1 VLAFSGMLIFLAI
14 DGLTMP
20 MRLTLAVFVA
30 TTAVWTILDLPDTPV
45 ALAGAGVL
53 AVFGAI
59 DEDVLYRSLGNE
71 IVWLMLAAFVVA
83 GVLRQVGV
91 IEHIIRRLLARFGTV
106 QGLFWALTFL
116 IFATAFIIPSTS
128 ARAAMLAPVYLGL
141 ASAIGNAR
149 VNLALA
155 LLFPSVI
162 LLSAGA
168 SLIGAGAHLVAAG
181 MMEHLRGQSPGF
193 LGWIVLAGPFSLL
206 CSLGAC
212 AVLLRLFLTG
222 DERAM
227 AIAKPIADEAPT
239 SLTPQQWTVLAI
251 TGAMILLFAAQPIH
265 GIGMPLIGI
274 AAALLLANQRVSGLP
289 LKTALKGVEWNLLLF
304 LAGTLVIGE
313 ALLETGTAQ
322 VLAVRVVGLAGNG
335 IAAWPALIV
344 AFAAIVSTL
353 SHLVITSRTAR
364 VRQPLSASVTPRPPQ
379 KWTSSLT
386 AAIYLAA
393 ATQARFCPA
402 KRLSRRRTEKTSGPS
417 SFEPAH
423 LAYQCGLV
431 GLINSGGKRPQNAI
445 GCLAARRFE
454 ASGLAPSMAVR
465 DDELALGA
473 FSLRSLLRGCFCAT
487 YARRVARLVAYIGA
501 ALFEGQHDL
510 ARRITGGLAFLHG
523 IRRCFLLR
531 TTIPNGIASI
541 FRCCARCVIHGNSAG
556 SES

>member
-1 VLAFSGMLIFLAI
+1 MVPLTRVKQIAAAIVLAFSGMLIFLAI

-30 TTAVWTILDLPDTPV
+30 TTTAWTILDLPDTPV

-91 IEHIIRRLLARFGTV
+91 IEQIIRRLLARFGTV

-141 ASAIGNAR
+141 ATAIGNAR

-193 LGWIVLAGPFSLL
+193 LSWIALAGPFSLL

-227 AIAKPIADEAPT
+227 AIAKPITDETPT

-251 TGAMILLFAAQPIH
+251 TGAMILLFAAQPMH

-289 LKTALKGVEWNLLLF
+289 LKTALKAVEWNLLLF

-322 VLAVRVVGLAGNG
+322 VLAERMVGLAGNS
-335 IAAWPALIV
+335 IATWPALII

-364 VRQPLSASVTPRPPQ
+364 VTVLIPALALP
-379 KWTSSLT
+379 
-386 AAIYLAA
+386 AA
-393 ATQARFCPA
+393 ALGVDPLNLVMVVTLGSGFCQTLMVSA
-402 KRLSRRRTEKTSGPS
+402 KP
-417 SFEPAH
+417 
-423 LAYQCGLV
+423 V
-431 GLINSGGKRPQNAI
+431 
-445 GCLAARRFE
+445 
-454 ASGLAPSMAVR
+454 
-465 DDELALGA
+465 
-473 FSLRSLLRGCFCAT
+473 
-487 YARRVARLVAYIGA
+487 
-501 ALFEGQHDL
+501 ALFAAMDPPPFGQADL
-510 ARRITGGLAFLHG
+510 IRFAGLLIVPFVALIVVFATLAWPLQGLPLH
-523 IRRCFLLR
+523 
-531 TTIPNGIASI
+531 
-541 FRCCARCVIHGNSAG
+541 
-556 SES
+556 

>member
-1 VLAFSGMLIFLAI
+1 MALYAIAPPGPHADRRGEPSPTLERMVPLTRVKQIAAAIVLTFSAMLIFLAI

-30 TTAVWTILDLPDTPV
+30 TTTAWTILDLPDTPV

-141 ASAIGNAR
+141 AAAIGNAR

-193 LGWIVLAGPFSLL
+193 LGWIALAGPFSLL

-212 AVLLRLFLTG
+212 AVLLRLFLTA

-227 AIAKPIADEAPT
+227 AIAKPIADETPT

-251 TGAMILLFAAQPIH
+251 TGAMILLFAAQPMH
-265 GIGMPLIGI
+265 GIGTPLIGI
-274 AAALLLANQRVSGLP
+274 AAALLMANQRVSGLP
-289 LKTALKGVEWNLLLF
+289 LKTALKAVEWNLLLF

-322 VLAVRVVGLAGNG
+322 VLAERVVGLAGNG
-335 IAAWPALIV
+335 IGTWPALII

-364 VRQPLSASVTPRPPQ
+364 VTVLIPALALP
-379 KWTSSLT
+379 
-386 AAIYLAA
+386 AA
-393 ATQARFCPA
+393 ALGVDPLNLVMVVTLGSGFCQTLMVSAKPVALFAAMDPPPFGQADLIRFA
-402 KRLSRRRTEKTSGPS
+402 
-417 SFEPAH
+417 
-423 LAYQCGLV
+423 GL
-431 GLINSGGKRPQNAI
+431 LIVP
-445 GCLAARRFE
+445 F
-454 ASGLAPSMAVR
+454 
-465 DDELALGA
+465 LALIVV
-473 FSLRSLLRGCFCAT
+473 FAT
-487 YARRVARLVAYIGA
+487 
-501 ALFEGQHDL
+501 L
-510 ARRITGGLAFLHG
+510 AWPLQGLPLH
-523 IRRCFLLR
+523 
-531 TTIPNGIASI
+531 
-541 FRCCARCVIHGNSAG
+541 
-556 SES
+556 

>member
-1 VLAFSGMLIFLAI
+1 MALYAIAPPGPHADRRGEPSATLERTVPLTRVKQIAAAIVLAFSGMLIFLAI

-30 TTAVWTILDLPDTPV
+30 TTTAWTILDLPDTPV
-45 ALAGAGVL
+45 ALAGAAVL

-141 ASAIGNAR
+141 AAAIGNAR

-227 AIAKPIADEAPT
+227 AIAKPVADEAPT

-251 TGAMILLFAAQPIH
+251 TGAMILLFAAQPMH

-274 AAALLLANQRVSGLP
+274 AAALLLASQRVSGLP

-322 VLAVRVVGLAGNG
+322 VLAERVVGLAGNG

-364 VRQPLSASVTPRPPQ
+364 VTVLIPALALP
-379 KWTSSLT
+379 
-386 AAIYLAA
+386 AA
-393 ATQARFCPA
+393 ALGVDPLNLVMVVTLGSGFCQTLMVSA
-402 KRLSRRRTEKTSGPS
+402 KP
-417 SFEPAH
+417 
-423 LAYQCGLV
+423 V
-431 GLINSGGKRPQNAI
+431 
-445 GCLAARRFE
+445 
-454 ASGLAPSMAVR
+454 
-465 DDELALGA
+465 
-473 FSLRSLLRGCFCAT
+473 
-487 YARRVARLVAYIGA
+487 
-501 ALFEGQHDL
+501 ALFAAMDPPPFGQADL
-510 ARRITGGLAFLHG
+510 IRFAGLLIVPFVALIVVFATLAWPLQGLPLH
-523 IRRCFLLR
+523 
-531 TTIPNGIASI
+531 
-541 FRCCARCVIHGNSAG
+541 
-556 SES
+556 